1 MKNQIILFVGI
12 LLLLGLFIV
21 PNKIREY
28 RASSAASSK
37 KATNTTS
44 VKSNKNKL
52 VNVPGGSAQ
61 NVDLRLDE
69 SNWRG
74 LLGKSTANVKI
85 YNKGIYNEAYDHIR
99 IHIISYDRYG
109 HKLGER
115 IENLREQ
122 LCKGESVKKTLEISR
137 NTDEIYCTIAHAQP
151 APCRKNLRGR
161 ETAEARSGG
170 DDHGHGHGGVSKKE
184 KRRSKKEAEQVFV
197 DERTKAQR
205 EADYI
210 RKKEAEAR
218 RIADEQA
225 ELDRLKR
232 RSEEEL
238 QARIRQE
245 EDRAAKR
252 IAKERR
258 RTESRLD
265 RMFRPKDSKYDTRY
279 NERYAD
285 VNVKEPRVKK
295 EGRGF
300 GNFFKRSHG
309 YYHGKNGGQQCP
321 YCSEQIG
328 YKDSFLDPVK

>member
-1 MKNQIILFVGI
+1 MKNIKNQIILLVGI

-28 RASSAASSK
+28 RATSST
-37 KATNTTS
+37 KATST
-44 VKSNKNKL
+44 KSTKGNKANSRL
-52 VNVPGGSAQ
+52 ANVPEGSAQ

-69 SNWRG
+69 GNWRG

-85 YNKGIYNEAYDHIR
+85 YNKGIYNEAYDRIR

-122 LCKGESVKKTLEISR
+122 LCKGEAVKKTFEISR
-137 NTDEIYCTIAHAQP
+137 NTDEIYCKIAQAQP
-151 APCRKNLRGR
+151 APCRKNLR
-161 ETAEARSGG
+161 ETAEAQGG
-170 DDHGHGHGGVSKKE
+170 NNGHGHGHGEAVHKE
-184 KRRSKKEAEQVFV
+184 KRRSKKEVERVIV
-197 DERTKAQR
+197 DERSKAER
-205 EADYI
+205 EAEYI
-210 RKKEAEAR
+210 RRKQAEAR
-218 RIADEQA
+218 RIEDEKA
-225 ELDRLKR
+225 ELERIKR
-232 RSEEEL
+232 RAEEDL

-258 RTESRLD
+258 RAEGRMD
-265 RMFRPKDSKYDTRY
+265 RFRPKDSGYDGRY
-279 NERYAD
+279 DDRYVD
-285 VNVKEPRVKK
+285 VEVKEPRVKK
-295 EGRGF
+295 EGGIF

-328 YKDSFLDPVK
+328 YKDSYLDPLK